1 MSSYLSAMPI
11 NKLQM
16 QVSVRSYSKCYYI
29 WTDFSVLAKK
39 HKLVLNWYLINYV
52 ASLEDIFIFF
62 KLFNNCRSHNKCCSP
77 RPPVKIYVSLECL
90 LFALLKTDA
99 PKLFLY
105 CPLYVLDTYK
115 ENANILHI
123 LSRFMPNFWLKFLT
137 FLRGLTRLK
146 MYKPTKIH
154 FV

>member
-16 QVSVRSYSKCYYI
+16 QVGVRSYSKCYYI

-52 ASLEDIFIFF
+52 ASLEDIFIFL
-62 KLFNNCRSHNKCCSP
+62 KLFNNCCSHNKCCSP
-77 RPPVKIYVSLECL
+77 RPPVKIYVSLERL

-99 PKLFLY
+99 PKFFLY
-105 CPLYVLDTYK
+105 CPLYVLDLIQRECKYFAYTFTFY
-115 ENANILHI
+115 AQ
-123 LSRFMPNFWLKFLT
+123 FLI
-137 FLRGLTRLK
+137 
-146 MYKPTKIH
+146 KISDIS
-154 FV
+154 

>member
-29 WTDFSVLAKK
+29 WTDCSVLAKK

-62 KLFNNCRSHNKCCSP
+62 KLFNNCCSHNKCCSP

-99 PKLFLY
+99 PKFFLY
-105 CPLYVLDTYK
+105 CPLYVLDLIQRECKYF
-115 ENANILHI
+115 AY
-123 LSRFMPNFWLKFLT
+123 T
-137 FLRGLTRLK
+137 FTF
-146 MYKPTKIH
+146 YAQFFIKISDIS
-154 FV
+154 